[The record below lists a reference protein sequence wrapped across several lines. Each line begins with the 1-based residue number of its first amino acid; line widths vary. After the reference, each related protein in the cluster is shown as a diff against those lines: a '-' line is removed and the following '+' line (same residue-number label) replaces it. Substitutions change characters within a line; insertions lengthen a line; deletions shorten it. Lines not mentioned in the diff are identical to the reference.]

1 MIQLIYHLIVIYL
14 TLHLIWHLFR
24 EKKFWIQASTAIV
37 LVMFLLRVF
46 LIK

>member
-1 MIQLIYHLIVIYL
+1 MMQIIYHLIVIYL
-14 TLHLIWHLFR
+14 TLHLIWYLFR
-24 EKKFWIQASTAIV
+24 EKKFWIQVSTAIV